1 MKCCCKKMNGYIIS
15 KCCYHYDKRQTI
27 FQLYKKVRLEL
38 AALKA
43 SGAPA
48 EQTGNNARVKICGNN
63 VCEYCAKHGKCFGTQ
78 HFPKCFVGRKLSPV
92 A

>member
-1 MKCCCKKMNGYIIS
+1 VPQQVEGFGEMILMCS
-15 KCCYHYDKRQTI
+15 KDDGEYVKFSDIKELLQTSHNI
-27 FQLYKKVRLEL
+27 
-38 AALKA
+38 
-43 SGAPA
+43 
-48 EQTGNNARVKICGNN
+48 ARDEICGND